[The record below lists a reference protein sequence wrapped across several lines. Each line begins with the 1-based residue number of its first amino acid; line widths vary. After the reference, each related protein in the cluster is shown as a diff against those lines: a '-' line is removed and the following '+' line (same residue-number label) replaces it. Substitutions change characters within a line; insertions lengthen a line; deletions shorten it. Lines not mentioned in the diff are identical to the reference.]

1 MRETTVQMFTW
12 LLYSSVILS
21 SYLISVTHFP
31 LLSKK
36 KKKKR
41 ERERIIVPTS

>member
-1 MRETTVQMFTW
+1 MKETTVQMFTW

-21 SYLISVTHFP
+21 SYLIFVTHF

-36 KKKKR
+36 KER
-41 ERERIIVPTS
+41 ERE